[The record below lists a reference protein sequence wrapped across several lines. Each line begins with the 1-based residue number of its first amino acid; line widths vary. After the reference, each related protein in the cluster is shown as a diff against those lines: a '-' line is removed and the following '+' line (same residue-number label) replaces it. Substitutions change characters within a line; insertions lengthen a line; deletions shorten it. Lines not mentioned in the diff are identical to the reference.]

1 MEFNYIIK
9 LTNVMKAINPNTELN
24 SIVLLLLYLSVTSFL
39 LRTQSGNPLFNELL
53 FIYLIVLSKAR
64 RNTET
69 FQFCPAHQA
78 VAHYWLIVCN
88 GSDNQ
93 ISSLVEFY

>member
-39 LRTQSGNPLFNELL
+39 LRTQSGNPLFNEPLTKQRYIQL
-53 FIYLIVLSKAR
+53 SIYAR
-64 RNTET
+64 
-69 FQFCPAHQA
+69 CL
-78 VAHYWLIVCN
+78 WLINLEGHILLYGLLGPSIVV
-88 GSDNQ
+88 G
-93 ISSLVEFY
+93 